1 VCPTRAGPRACTPT
15 AAPGA
20 SRPAPP
26 HRHFSAQARS
36 QLATLRPAWSLKLS
50 VHFFLFYFTHCLLS
64 SNGDPPRPRAQ
75 LAFLGGRL
83 PFCQQPSAAW
93 RRAALTLGH
102 LLQCRLSLASRVFSA
117 LHRRSPV
124 HVHLFKVRIH
134 ANRPPSA
141 SSALRRARARAA
153 RDSCRAFSPC
163 PPVAPLPRVARFL
176 PAPPPVPRSPSRA
189 SAAPL

>member
-36 QLATLRPAWSLKLS
+36 QLATLRNGLVLKAERSLLL
-50 VHFFLFYFTHCLLS
+50 VLLTHCLLS

-153 RDSCRAFSPC
+153 RDSCRAFPTC